1 MVAPG
6 QFVLHSH
13 VIPDLPAGT
22 YTVQVEQDISAPG
35 ATPSIPTPSRSAAMM
50 LATAVPW
57 VMESGSVLMVAW
69 LRNATL

>member
-35 ATPSIPTPSRSAAMM
+35 ATP
-50 LATAVPW
+50 
-57 VMESGSVLMVAW
+57 
-69 LRNATL
+69 